1 MAAAIP
7 EVPTASELAGAVGGG
22 GDAKNH
28 PEQALGAGTVGVPL
42 TRHGSEG
49 PSVQVAAPN
58 GPDGLGTTYSAEVG
72 VNHRRATTDSLQVS
86 TGLTRFVRQQ
96 IGGSPSV
103 DTSAIATTEP
113 FRGRTGRGLRSGA
126 GDGTGR
132 GLGGPPPQTEDT
144 VEMGLAFLARQQ
156 SPEGHWNLRVAGDE
170 EVTLVTDTAA
180 TSLSLLAFQGAGYN
194 HREHRY
200 ARVLNAG
207 LGYLLKNQKADG
219 DLFLPMDEESN
230 RTVALY
236 SHSLATLA
244 LCEAYGMTQDPTLK
258 EPAQKALDFIVK
270 SQHPDRGGWRYVP
283 NRESDLSV
291 TGWMMMALKSGAYAG
306 LTVPE
311 GAFKKIAGWL
321 DKAQASAQ
329 EPHLY
334 RYNPLA
340 PDTDEQRHGR
350 ATSKT
355 MTSVGL
361 LMRLYLGWR
370 RDNANMVRGA
380 EYLAKHPPRLGTI
393 AEPQRDTYYWYYA
406 TQVMFHMGG
415 DYWKQWNDHLHPLL
429 VDSQVRQ
436 GPLAGSWD
444 PRQPLP
450 DRWAPHAGRL
460 YVTTMNLLSLEI
472 YYRHLPL
479 YEDSLK

>member
-1 MAAAIP
+1 MAAIESGPAGSLGSL
-7 EVPTASELAGAVGGG
+7 VPAGPDPTLSVGTAGLTLARNGG
-22 GDAKNH
+22 
-28 PEQALGAGTVGVPL
+28 
-42 TRHGSEG
+42 EG
-49 PSVQVAAPN
+49 PAVRVAAPD
-58 GPDGLGTTYSAEVG
+58 GPGGLGNVVSADVG
-72 VNHRRATTDSLQVS
+72 ANHRRATSDSVQVS
-86 TGLTRFVRQQ
+86 AGLTRFVRQQ

-103 DTSAIATTEP
+103 DTAAIVTTAP
-113 FRGRTGRGLRSGA
+113 FRGRMGRGLRPGT
-126 GDGTGR
+126 GDGAGR

-156 SPEGHWNLRVAGDE
+156 SPEGHWGLRVVGDE
-170 EVTLVTDTAA
+170 DVTLVSDTAA
-180 TSLSLLAFQGAGYN
+180 TALSLLAFQGAGYN

-207 LGYLLKNQKADG
+207 LNYLLKYQQADG
-219 DLFLPMDEESN
+219 NLFRPIDEESN

-236 SHSLATLA
+236 SHGLATLA

-258 EPAQKALDFIVK
+258 EPAQRALDYIVK

-306 LTVPE
+306 LNVSDGT
-311 GAFKKIAGWL
+311 FQKIVGWL
-321 DKAQASAQ
+321 DKSQASTQ

-350 ATSKT
+350 APSKT

-361 LMRLYLGWR
+361 LMRLYSGWR

-380 EYLAKHPPRLGTI
+380 EYLAKNPPRIGTHDD
-393 AEPQRDTYYWYYA
+393 PQRDTYYWYYA

-415 DYWKQWNDHLHPLL
+415 NYWKQWNDRLHPLL
-429 VDSQVRQ
+429 VDSQIRQ
-436 GPLAGSWD
+436 GPMAGSWD
-444 PRQPLP
+444 PRQPVP